1 MFKKKKSNT
10 RYTRQKTDNK
20 LRLQVSSPRI
30 VFFQS
35 LKAMKG
41 VFKISLV
48 LALLGAGSFYG
59 YNYIQNHFLTSEEFA
74 LQSLELETNGF
85 LSKSEAAEIAGID
98 PSGTIFSFDLE
109 EAEASL
115 MVRPEIVSADVQR
128 HYPDTVKIALNERVP
143 VAWIACPSLG
153 MAGRNPLSGILMDA
167 DGVTFKCQGNLWE
180 VARNLPVIDVG
191 TAEEHEFQ
199 LGEKML
205 HKDAVRA
212 LALVKLINETVNEN
226 WFVKRVA
233 VKNFY
238 SLQVISND
246 QVEAIFGMYEHERQL
261 SDLIAARRHAE
272 ETDRELEWINLIPK
286 HNIPGKFKT
295 PTMLS
300 DGGEIGVND

>member
-74 LQSLELETNGF
+74 LQHLELETNGF
-85 LSKSEAAEIAGID
+85 LSKSEVAEVAGID
-98 PSGTIFSFDLE
+98 PSGTIFSFGLE
-109 EAEASL
+109 EAETSL
-115 MVRPEIVSADVQR
+115 MERPEIVSADVQR
-128 HYPDTVKIALNERVP
+128 HYPDTVKITLNERVP
-143 VAWIACPSLG
+143 VAWIACPTLG

-191 TAEEHEFQ
+191 AAEEHEFQ

-226 WFVKRVA
+226 WFVKRVV

-286 HNIPGKFKT
+286 HNIPGKFKAST
-295 PTMLS
+295 VLS